1 MGCESASCMETKEF
15 CGATW
20 PPKALKGN
28 EDFGELVER
37 HFGRVFRT
45 TRRITRHREDA
56 EDVVQG
62 E

>member
-1 MGCESASCMETKEF
+1 MTEKESA
-15 CGATW
+15 
-20 PPKALKGN
+20 
-28 EDFGELVER
+28 EDKLVAASRAGDRDNFGELVER